1 MKKGFTLTEL
11 LTTVVILAVLAAV
24 ALPKFSKSTEKA
36 KANQAIAYLRAI
48 RVGEKMYFA
57 KNNTYV
63 ACSGKLELQSKLGVE
78 VTEENYKF
86 TVVAGSPGIA
96 TTFEA
101 RSQKG
106 TAAPTTCGT
115 AKDAICVKQDG
126 TWVENSAYVDGSKL

>member
-36 KANQAIAYLRAI
+36 KANQAVAYLRAI

-63 ACSGKLELQSKLGVE
+63 TCSGKAELQSKLGVE

-86 TVVAGSPGIA
+86 KVVAGSAGIA
-96 TTFEA
+96 TSFTA
-101 RSQKG
+101 TSIKG
-106 TAAPTTCGT
+106 ATAT
-115 AKDAICVKQDG
+115 DACNAANTICIDQDG
-126 TWVENSAYVDGSKL
+126 TWSGTSAYKPAS